1 MLKNL
6 ILVESKKSLT
16 LHFDFSCQETAG
28 YQPTASASSYVPPPK
43 QPPHPPPPHPPP
55 SPPPP
60 PPHPSAAAT
69 ARSSSLLSQSSSS
82 SVSLRPQQQQQQQL
96 PAVETCHIGIP
107 NFAVGA
113 IIGAGGAN
121 IKRIIR
127 DSNAFVTVGV
137 IDLLSSATLSRQ
149 LRVSRYSL
157 TQTQQQQQSHH
168 YLKAK

>member
-60 PPHPSAAAT
+60 HPSAAAT

-82 SVSLRPQQQQQQQL
+82 SVSLRPQQQQL

-137 IDLLSSATLSRQ
+137 IDFLSSATLSRQ
-149 LRVSRYSL
+149 LRVFRYSL
-157 TQTQQQQQSHH
+157 TQTQQQQQQSHH
-168 YLKAK
+168 YFKAK